1 MGGREGSK
9 TGVVPPPAA
18 GRPEA
23 ARLKD
28 WGDRGRRKRAA
39 MYVMGHR
46 GAAGL
51 EPENT
56 LRSIRRALELGVSA
70 VEVDVH
76 LSRDGRLVV
85 IHDDT
90 VDRTTNGRG
99 RVRDLTFAELRR
111 LDAGRGEKIPALE
124 EVAELVTPRAHLV
137 VEVKVP
143 EAGPALLTFVRDH
156 RLFEQVHA
164 ISFWHPVVKAMKEEE
179 PRLRTGVL
187 LVGCPADPPAVARAA
202 LADALVLHYAYV
214 TPELVRQA
222 HGAGLLVF
230 VWNIDDPETL
240 RPYLAMDLDGIG
252 TNRPDVVVAALQ
264 RWRGE
269 APET

>member
-1 MGGREGSK
+1 
-9 TGVVPPPAA
+9 
-18 GRPEA
+18 
-23 ARLKD
+23 
-28 WGDRGRRKRAA
+28 
-39 MYVMGHR
+39 MYIMGHR

-56 LRSIRRALELGVSA
+56 LLSIRRALELGVTA

-111 LDAGRGEKIPALE
+111 LDAGKGERLPSLE
-124 EVAELVTPRAHLV
+124 EVADLVAHRAHLV
-137 VEVKVP
+137 VEVKAP
-143 EAGPALLTFVRDH
+143 EAGPVLTDFIRGAG
-156 RLFEQVHA
+156 LFERVHA

-187 LVGCPADPPAVARAA
+187 LVGCPADPAGLARAA
-202 LADALVLHYAYV
+202 RADALVLHYAYI
-214 TPELVRQA
+214 TPELVAQA
-222 HGAGLLVF
+222 HAAQLLVF
-230 VWNIDDPETL
+230 VWNIDDIETL
-240 RPYLAMDLDGIG
+240 KPYLALDLDGIG
-252 TNRPDVVVAALQ
+252 TNRPDVVVEFVR
-264 RWRGE
+264 RWRQGQG
-269 APET
+269 T